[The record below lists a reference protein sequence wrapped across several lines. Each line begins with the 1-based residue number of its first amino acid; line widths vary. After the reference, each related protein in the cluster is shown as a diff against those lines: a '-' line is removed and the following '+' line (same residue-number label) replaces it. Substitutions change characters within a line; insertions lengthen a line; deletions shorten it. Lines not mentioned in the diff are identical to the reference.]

1 MYLKENLKL
10 LRKRRKRS
18 QEEVSKSLTITRSAY
33 NSYENGVA
41 EPGIQILLRIS
52 DYFQV
57 NIDKLLRINLNQIS
71 EIQLSQLEMGFDL
84 DLSGTRLRVLA
95 TTVNSKNEEN
105 IELVPQKA
113 KAGYTTGYA
122 DPDFIRTLPAFSLP
136 FLSSNKKYRTFP
148 ISGDS
153 MPPVCDGAYVTGEYL
168 QDWNHVKNG
177 NPYIVITKD
186 DGIVF
191 KVLYNRIEE
200 DGTFLLCSTN
210 PMYEPYS
217 VNAENI
223 LELWKFVNYINPK
236 FEEPKSTDT
245 DELGP
250 TLRIIQR
257 EIGLIK
263 DKVRNIEDRIH

>member
-71 EIQLSQLEMGFDL
+71 EIQLSQLEKGFDL

-153 MPPVCDGAYVTGEYL
+153 MPPVCDGAYVTG
-168 QDWNHVKNG
+168 
-177 NPYIVITKD
+177 
-186 DGIVF
+186 
-191 KVLYNRIEE
+191 
-200 DGTFLLCSTN
+200 
-210 PMYEPYS
+210 
-217 VNAENI
+217 
-223 LELWKFVNYINPK
+223 
-236 FEEPKSTDT
+236 
-245 DELGP
+245 
-250 TLRIIQR
+250 
-257 EIGLIK
+257 
-263 DKVRNIEDRIH
+263 